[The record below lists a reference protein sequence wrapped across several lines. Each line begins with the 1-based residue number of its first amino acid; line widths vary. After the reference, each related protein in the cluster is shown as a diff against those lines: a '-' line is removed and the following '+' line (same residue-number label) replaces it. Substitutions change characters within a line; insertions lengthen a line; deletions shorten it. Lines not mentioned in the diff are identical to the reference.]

1 MPRSYIRMLEA
12 ARTFYSVSLDD
23 PEIQSRLARVKITPE
38 QLREVAPLLAEV
50 EAARAVYFKELGE
63 AQHAT
68 KLKDEAFAE
77 IDDWMKEFYAIA
89 KIALE
94 DSPQLLESLGRLVR
108 S

>member
-1 MPRSYIRMLEA
+1 MRWTEGRLGAVFAKEPVTAKKLAIAGNMPRSYIRMLEA

-68 KLKDEAFAE
+68 KLKDEAF
-77 IDDWMKEFYAIA
+77 
-89 KIALE
+89 
-94 DSPQLLESLGRLVR
+94 
-108 S
+108 